1 MKIAID
7 LDGVLADASK
17 IWMRLLNERF
27 NIKVDKSNVD
37 QWDFWKKIGI
47 SKKSFEEVF
56 DDAWKE
62 WQAIDETEIGLKE
75 NIDEIKDFG
84 KTDLVT
90 ARNKKT
96 MDDVMQ
102 WLEMTKITFD
112 EIVVVDENYLKGN
125 LDYDVFV
132 DDSPIQ
138 VMEIANLDKVALVYD
153 QPWNSH
159 IISRNNLIRIK
170 NFTEVISYIKDS
182 KFRKALKT
190 SKTQVLVSWHD
201 FKKTPNLTVLD
212 KKFKSMKKISK
223 NVKIVTMAN
232 SANDAARVLTLYND
246 TSIRLIA
253 FSMGE
258 NAKFTRILCLYL
270 GSPFTYVS
278 LGRAIAPGQFTLD
291 EIKSLS
297 V

>member
-1 MKIAID
+1 MKYKTCVSIAEKNPKKLQKI
-7 LDGVLADASK
+7 LDKAL
-17 IWMRLLNERF
+17 
-27 NIKVDKSNVD
+27 
-37 QWDFWKKIGI
+37 
-47 SKKSFEEVF
+47 KKSDYAEIRF
-56 DDAWKE
+56 DFLKPADIPSTLELVKKKLPKCVCTLRPKNEGGKFRGSEKE
-62 WQAIDETEIGLKE
+62 RKSIIRLIVEYNPFL
-75 NIDEIKDFG
+75 
-84 KTDLVT
+84 
-90 ARNKKT
+90 
-96 MDDVMQ
+96 MDI
-102 WLEMTKITFD
+102 EYNT
-112 EIVVVDENYLKGN
+112 
-125 LDYDVFV
+125 
-132 DDSPIQ
+132 
-138 VMEIANLDKVALVYD
+138 
-153 QPWNSH
+153 
-159 IISRNNLIRIK
+159 IS
-170 NFTEVISYIKDS
+170 KDS